1 MHPGLSA
8 VEVRLFRQWVEQ
20 EVYMKHLQEGM
31 RMDACHQLVL
41 SSAHR
46 ECWKQKQCFASV
58 STYLGS
64 KFHIISPLAFLTVRW

>member
-1 MHPGLSA
+1 
-8 VEVRLFRQWVEQ
+8 
-20 EVYMKHLQEGM
+20 MKHLQEGM

-58 STYLGS
+58 STYLDDKKSGLE
-64 KFHIISPLAFLTVRW
+64 PLQLDPASTAQGWG